1 MKDFL
6 ILLLTLALL
15 AAQFHWGSRKKRLL
29 GALFPTAIALVITV
43 GSFVGQTMEYV
54 PAGLLCVLALTAVWV
69 AGRIN
74 SRRYEEAQIKKMR
87 SRDI

>member
-29 GALFPTAIALVITV
+29 GALFPTAIALVIAV

-54 PAGLLCVLALTAVWV
+54 PAGLL
-69 AGRIN
+69 
-74 SRRYEEAQIKKMR
+74 
-87 SRDI
+87 